1 MRNTA
6 RFSAMALTLA
16 GTLALSALPVQAAS
30 SGSDIDQD
38 NAGALCTRLSDQFN
52 NLKPFKEGLPYWQNA
67 SAEFATGKADCAAGK
82 PVAGAKSM
90 RQAIS
95 DLYVKPDTL

>member
-1 MRNTA
+1 MRNIA
-6 RFSAMALTLA
+6 HYNVMALSLA
-16 GTLALSALPVQAAS
+16 GALALGALPAQAAS
-30 SGSDIDQD
+30 NGNDLDQD
-38 NAGALCTRLSDQFN
+38 KASELCIRLSEQFN

-67 SAEFATGKADCAAGK
+67 SAEFATGKSDCAAGK
-82 PVAGAKSM
+82 PVSGAKSM